1 MSNWFEDESFWQ
13 DFYGF
18 LFPAERFAAA
28 EQEIDKALN
37 LLHLQGNQVLDL
49 ACGPGRHSIPL
60 AKKGFQV
67 TAVDRSKYLLEKAR
81 NYALETGTQIE
92 WIEEDM
98 RHFVREESFDLA
110 ISLFTSFGYFA
121 KPEENLLV
129 LQNIFR
135 SLKPGGYCVLDM
147 MGKERIAARNQST
160 IVHELKDGALMIE
173 RPKVVEDWS
182 RMQNEWLMI
191 RGDRVR
197 RFQFSHSIY
206 SGQEL
211 KAMFRQA
218 GFSHVKLYG
227 DLDGHE
233 YGVDAQRL
241 VAVAKK

>member
-18 LFPAERFAAA
+18 MFPAERFAAA
-28 EQEIDKALN
+28 EQEIDKALK
-37 LLHLQGNQVLDL
+37 LIDLHGRRVLDL

-60 AKKGFQV
+60 AKKGFAV

-81 NYALETGTQIE
+81 SYALETGMQIE

-135 SLKPGGYCVLDM
+135 SLKPGGFCVLDM
-147 MGKERIAARNQST
+147 MGKERIAARYQST
-160 IVHELKDGALMIE
+160 IVHELKDGGLMLE

-182 RMQNEWLMI
+182 RMQNEWFLI
-191 RGDRVR
+191 RGDKVR

-211 KAMFRQA
+211 KSMFREA
-218 GFSHVKLYG
+218 GFSQVKLYG
-227 DLDGHE
+227 DLDGNE

-241 VAVAKK
+241 VAVATK